1 MLREIADAMDAA
13 LDTTRGIRAALALPM
28 ETPLV
33 EAVERLGNGRRVIC
47 QDTVPLALWLAARHL
62 DDYETAVR
70 HAVAA
75 GGDADTIAAI
85 VGGIVAARV
94 GRSGIPS
101 AWRDAVEPLPLE

>member
-1 MLREIADAMDAA
+1 
-13 LDTTRGIRAALALPM
+13 
-28 ETPLV
+28 
-33 EAVERLGNGRRVIC
+33 
-47 QDTVPLALWLAARHL
+47 
-62 DDYETAVR
+62 VR